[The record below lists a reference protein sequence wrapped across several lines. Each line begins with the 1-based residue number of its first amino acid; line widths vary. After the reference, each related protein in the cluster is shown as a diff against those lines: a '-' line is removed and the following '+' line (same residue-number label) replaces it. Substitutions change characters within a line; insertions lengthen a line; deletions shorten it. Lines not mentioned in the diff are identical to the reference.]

1 MDIRSLQYF
10 LAVAREESITKAAE
24 TLHMT
29 QPPLSRAIK
38 DLEDELGNQLFIRGS
53 RKVTLTDDGMLLRGR
68 AEELI
73 DLMEKTKN
81 EMISSDYDISGDV
94 YIGGGESEAIS
105 YLADAACE
113 LQKKYPNIHYHIYA
127 GDGEQVAERL
137 DKGLIDFGL
146 LVAEPTGFEKYD
158 YIRLPTKDTW
168 GVLMRDD
175 SPLAG
180 KDCITAED
188 LWDKPLIVSQQASK
202 TGEMFRWLKRSE
214 DELNIVL
221 KYDLIYNASQFVK
234 SGFGYLIGLDRLI
247 NTSGDSGLC
256 FKPVYPTWE
265 SDLYF
270 VWKKYQ
276 VFSRASAAYLGEM
289 QKLAILNSTQ
299 N

>member
-10 LAVAREESITKAAE
+10 LAVAREESITKAAK

-38 DLEDELGNQLFIRGS
+38 DLEDELGKQLFVRGS
-53 RKVTLTDDGMLLRGR
+53 RKVTLTDEGMLLRGR

-73 DLMEKTKN
+73 DLMEKTKK
-81 EMISSDYDISGDV
+81 EIVSSDYDINGDV
-94 YIGGGESEAIS
+94 YIGAGESEAIS
-105 YLADAACE
+105 FLAEVACE
-113 LQKKYPNIHYHIYA
+113 LQKTYPNIHYHIYA
-127 GDGEQVAERL
+127 GDGEQVAEKL

-175 SPLAG
+175 SELAER
-180 KDCITAED
+180 DFITAED
-188 LWDKPLIVSQQASK
+188 LWDKSLIVSQQASK
-202 TGEMFRWLKRSE
+202 TGEMFRWMKKGE
-214 DELNIVL
+214 DELNIVM

-234 SGFGYLIGLDRLI
+234 SGLGYLIGLDKLI
-247 NTSGDSGLC
+247 NTAGDSGLC
-256 FKPVYPTWE
+256 FKPVYPGWE

-276 VFSRASAAYLGEM
+276 VFSRTAGIYLEHI
-289 QKLAILNSTQ
+289 QDKLLYRQ
-299 N
+299 NIE